1 MSFYKE
7 INPIFEYL
15 HQVRKLENYIV
26 FDVLFSKTWKIPKK
40 FIVEDKFLNNG
51 TLEDKLYLS
60 FVSDFEENNLNLIQN
75 NILGIVRYNLE
86 REAKE
91 KLFEDRVNELKHIFD
106 KENLDNLKKLKFELT
121 QNVLIN
127 DEPEQG
133 NSTTTGLS
141 ELIEE

>member
-7 INPIFEYL
+7 ISPIFEYL

-40 FIVEDKFLNNG
+40 YIVEDKFLNKG

-60 FVSDFEENNLNLIQN
+60 FVSDFDENNLNLIQN

-91 KLFEDRVNELKHIFD
+91 KLFEDRVSELKNIFD
-106 KENLDNLKKLKFELT
+106 KENLENLKKLKFELT
-121 QNVLIN
+121 QNVLVDN
-127 DEPEQG
+127 GQRQG
-133 NSTTTGLS
+133 NTETTGIS
-141 ELIEE
+141 QLIEE

>member
-7 INPIFEYL
+7 ISPIFDYL

-40 FIVEDKFLNNG
+40 YIVEDKFLNNG

-60 FVSDFEENNLNLIQN
+60 FVSDFDENNLNLIQN

-91 KLFEDRVNELKHIFD
+91 KLFEDRV
-106 KENLDNLKKLKFELT
+106 
-121 QNVLIN
+121 
-127 DEPEQG
+127 
-133 NSTTTGLS
+133 S
-141 ELIEE
+141 EL